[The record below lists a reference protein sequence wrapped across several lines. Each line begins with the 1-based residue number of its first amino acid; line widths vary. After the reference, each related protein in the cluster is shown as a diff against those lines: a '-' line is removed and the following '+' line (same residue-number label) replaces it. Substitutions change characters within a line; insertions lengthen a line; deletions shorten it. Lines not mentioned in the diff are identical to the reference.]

1 MLCCVV
7 LCHLAIRI
15 QVRVESDRPVAGSL
29 EVDQHGM
36 IGVARREENV
46 KHKTAIGVGCVCRS
60 CDQHLHIEEKAGS
73 LCAPV

>member
-60 CDQHLHIEEKAGS
+60 RDQHLHVEEKAGS
-73 LCAPV
+73 VRAPV